1 MSPCTLYIIWYSGF
15 FSLQENVKERET
27 KQIVEK
33 ERLVGLHLIKL
44 DRVEKQLL
52 QYNAKRMNLEYLNRV
67 K

>member
-1 MSPCTLYIIWYSGF
+1 MVVCF

-33 ERLVGLHLIKL
+33 ERLVSLHLIKR

-52 QYNAKRMNLEYLNRV
+52 QYNANRMNLEYLNRV

>member
-1 MSPCTLYIIWYSGF
+1 MVVF

-33 ERLVGLHLIKL
+33 ERLVSLHLIKL

-52 QYNAKRMNLEYLNRV
+52 QYNANRMNLEYLNRL

>member
-1 MSPCTLYIIWYSGF
+1 MVVF

-44 DRVEKQLL
+44 DRVEKQLV
-52 QYNAKRMNLEYLNRV
+52 QYNANRMNLEYLNRF

>member
-1 MSPCTLYIIWYSGF
+1 MVVF

-27 KQIVEK
+27 KQTVEK

-52 QYNAKRMNLEYLNRV
+52 QYNANRMNLEYLNRF

>member
-1 MSPCTLYIIWYSGF
+1 MVVWF
-15 FSLQENVKERET
+15 FSLQENVKDRET

-44 DRVEKQLL
+44 DRVEKQHL
-52 QYNAKRMNLEYLNRV
+52 QFNANRMNLEYLNRV

>member
-1 MSPCTLYIIWYSGF
+1 MVVWF
-15 FSLQENVKERET
+15 FSLQENVKDRET

-52 QYNAKRMNLEYLNRV
+52 QYNANRMNLEYLNRF

>member
-1 MSPCTLYIIWYSGF
+1 MVVCF

-44 DRVEKQLL
+44 DRVEKQHL
-52 QYNAKRMNLEYLNRV
+52 QYNANRMNLEYLNRF

>member
-1 MSPCTLYIIWYSGF
+1 MVVF

-33 ERLVGLHLIKL
+33 ERLVSLHLIKL

-52 QYNAKRMNLEYLNRV
+52 LYNANRMNLEYLNRF